1 MTSPWKQVNKAHCG
15 GFSAPVLEEQFNKCS
30 LHALVSPVSQR
41 RNTAGPSRPLDSG
54 ARDRSHA
61 VVTGSPL
68 PQSLGDSHTSTSP
81 GQPDGISLR
90 VTSGG
95 TGAQAWSVKPLT
107 NVILAQSLIS
117 LHYFLGQSR
126 LLVLPAS
133 ISSH

>member
-1 MTSPWKQVNKAHCG
+1 MQFACSGLARQPAAEHG
-15 GFSAPVLEEQFNKCS
+15 GPVEASGL
-30 LHALVSPVSQR
+30 R
-41 RNTAGPSRPLDSG
+41 RKGPISCR
-54 ARDRSHA
+54 